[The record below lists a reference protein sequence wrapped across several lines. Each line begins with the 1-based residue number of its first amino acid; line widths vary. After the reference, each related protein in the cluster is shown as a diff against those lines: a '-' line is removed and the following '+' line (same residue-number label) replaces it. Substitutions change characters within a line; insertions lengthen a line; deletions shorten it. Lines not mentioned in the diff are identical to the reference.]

1 MSDKSLAIYTN
12 LPAKTL
18 FGSDESTGNLKEV
31 LEKIREAVLAEPV
44 DVSTPQGRKACASLA
59 YKVARSKTALDEA
72 GKQQTETARAYIARI
87 NDERKHAST
96 FLDNL
101 RDEVRKPLN
110 EFEAR
115 EKERVDALK
124 GGVAQI
130 ECLVGQIAALPND
143 TGAFASFEQLNIG
156 PVVTRYFETDW
167 AEFSAQAE
175 LAYLRL
181 KNAIDAK
188 KEEVKRAVEEK
199 IKAEREAEERQRLA
213 REQAAKEQQ
222 EREER
227 LRREERARVEE
238 EAAAKIEKERAEKVA
253 AEENAARIEAQ
264 RQADLKRM
272 QEEQERAVQEAAAKA
287 KRDAERK
294 AAQEKAER
302 EAQEKAAQEAEKRR
316 QANREHRASVNNK
329 AAHDL
334 QQEVGLTE
342 EQARAVLVAIVSG
355 NISNVSVNY

>member
-1 MSDKSLAIYTN
+1 MSDKSLSIYTD

-18 FGSDESTGNLKEV
+18 FGSDESTGNLKEI

-72 GKQQTETARAYIARI
+72 GKRQTETARAYIARI
-87 NDERKHAST
+87 NDERKYAST

-124 GGVAQI
+124 AGVARI
-130 ECLVGQIAALPND
+130 ESIMAQIAALPD
-143 TGAFASFEQLNIG
+143 DSTAFAHLDQLLLG
-156 PVVTRYFETDW
+156 PVLAGYHETDW
-167 AEFSAQAE
+167 AEFSAHAE
-175 LAYLRL
+175 LAYLRV

-188 KEEVKRAVEEK
+188 KEAVKRAVEEK
-199 IKAEREAEERQRLA
+199 IKAEREERLA

-222 EREER
+222 EREEK
-227 LRREERARVEE
+227 LRREERARVEA
-238 EAAAKIEKERAEKVA
+238 EAAAKIEKERAEKIA
-253 AEENAARIEAQ
+253 AEQNAVRIEAQ
-264 RQADLKRM
+264 RLADLQRAK
-272 QEEQERAVQEAAAKA
+272 EEQERAVHEAAAKA
-287 KRDAERK
+287 RQDAERK
-294 AAQEKAER
+294 AAQEKSER
-302 EAQEKAAQEAEKRR
+302 EAQEKAAQEAERRR

-329 AAHDL
+329 AVHDL
-334 QQEVGLTE
+334 KQEAGLTE

-355 NISNVSVNY
+355 RIRNVSVNY